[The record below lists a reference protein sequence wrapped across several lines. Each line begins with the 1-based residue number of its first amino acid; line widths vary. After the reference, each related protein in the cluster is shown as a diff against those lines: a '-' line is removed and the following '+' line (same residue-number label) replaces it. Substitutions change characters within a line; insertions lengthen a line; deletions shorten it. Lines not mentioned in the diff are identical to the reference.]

1 MDKES
6 PEERLSKVPIKPVE
20 KECLERVFEFLS
32 KTSFSPNVAETRC
45 TEKPEDFKEKISAN
59 DLIKTLQTLG
69 EKPTKSEVDLMIW
82 VLHIDELK
90 C

>member
-32 KTSFSPNVAETRC
+32 KMIWFQIVESRC
-45 TEKPEDFKEKISAN
+45 PGKEEDFKEKISAN
-59 DLIKTLQTLG
+59 DLIKTL
-69 EKPTKSEVDLMIW
+69 
-82 VLHIDELK
+82 
-90 C
+90 